1 MRYFLGIDGGGTKTE
16 ALLCTECGLIT
27 GRGKTDSSNPL
38 FIEKSAAF
46 ENIRKSIDLALKEYN
61 SEMSL
66 ISAAV
71 CIPGIK
77 RYKEELKAQLLNKF
91 SNAYIDADEM
101 NAFLGAV
108 AKPYGVVIVS
118 GTGSFAMGV
127 NRKGES
133 NELGGWGPILG
144 DEGSGYHIGLLC
156 LKSIIREY
164 EGAGPETVLTPKVME
179 FLQINNINELKRKV
193 YSKEFDRSCMGSL
206 GKIVKK
212 AADESDAVSLEIIDS
227 AAGELA
233 NLANRVIAN
242 LTMDDGTYDVVLTGG
257 VRNFGKLIMK
267 PFTEHIKRKNKNI
280 IVKEPEFEP
289 VIGSILIAMKDSG
302 IDIMNEEILRNLHD
316 SYKISGE

>member
-16 ALLCTECGLIT
+16 ALLCTGKGIIT

-38 FIEKSAAF
+38 FKEKSAAF
-46 ENIRKSIDLALKEYN
+46 ENINNSINLALKEY
-61 SEMSL
+61 SGEMCL

-91 SNAYIDADEM
+91 SNTYIDADEM

-108 AKPYGVVIVS
+108 AKPYGVVVVS
-118 GTGSFAMGV
+118 GTGSFAMGI
-127 NRKGES
+127 NKKGER

-164 EGAGPETVLTPKVME
+164 EGAGPETVLTFKVKK
-179 FLQINNINELKRKV
+179 FLHINTVNELKRKV
-193 YSKEFDRSCMGSL
+193 YSEEFDRSCMGSL
-206 GKIVKK
+206 GKIVKE
-212 AADESDAVSLEIIDS
+212 AAGEGDAVSLEIVDK
-227 AAGELA
+227 AACELSD
-233 NLANRVIAN
+233 LANRVIAN
-242 LTMDDGTYDVVLTGG
+242 LTMDDGSYDVVLTGG
-257 VRNFGKLIMK
+257 VRNFGELIIK

-289 VIGSILIAMKDSG
+289 VIGSLLIAMKESG

-316 SYKISGE
+316 SYNNIR